1 MLHSHVHA
9 FIPFLP
15 TNAPDPIC
23 GHCITLCLHIN
34 ASCILLQDNSY
45 LPKYWTEAANVETYF
60 ESTWA
65 RESIFMHGYLFQP
78 HPSLHFVPNLSLVL
92 LEAHSNWELAQQ
104 IIKAPPPRGC
114 ARLGCLLSTFL
125 FRGWYMTTLLGCH
138 PSSYACGLRGWVLT
152 TSLNPLECI
161 WEWNDKGISENL
173 SLYPNATSSEG
184 HTYLPTSNHDGIPCN
199 QVHLVCMYMWI
210 WFNQCGH

>member
-138 PSSYACGLRGWVLT
+138 PSPWIP
-152 TSLNPLECI
+152 LNALGNGMIKESV
-161 WEWNDKGISENL
+161 K
-173 SLYPNATSSEG
+173 
-184 HTYLPTSNHDGIPCN
+184 TYLCIQMQQAQRVTLIFLLQTMMESLAIKF
-199 QVHLVCMYMWI
+199 I
-210 WFNQCGH
+210 